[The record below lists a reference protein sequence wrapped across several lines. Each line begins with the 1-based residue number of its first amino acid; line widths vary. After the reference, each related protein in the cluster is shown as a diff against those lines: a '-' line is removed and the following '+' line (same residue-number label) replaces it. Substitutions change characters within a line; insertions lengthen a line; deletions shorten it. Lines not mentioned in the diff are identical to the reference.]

1 EVICDAIEMAT
12 LPNEII
18 LEIVKHF
25 PVITEF
31 KHPDD
36 VLEEYNLTKNTLA
49 SLCLVSKTWR
59 DIAQPLLYRTYIK
72 TEKTDPDI
80 DHDEYNEAKIEALEA
95 KGVDI
100 STLPEEEFEWTDY
113 RKPIPIEM
121 FIRTMIER
129 PDLAEQVECLSI
141 SNYWDENA
149 ERKWG
154 RTDVNKTLGEMM
166 YNASLKV
173 PLQKTKPAWR
183 FDDWQEDWRNEL
195 REGDEIAEVALLMVL
210 LPNVR
215 CLDLGTSSG
224 TYGTYVH
231 DLWSQLLGPQS
242 TKKVEHYGQDLD
254 IDVDF
259 ASQSS
264 EPPLILSRLEYFNAR
279 VDSFLWK
286 SAPKIHIV
294 SPILTIPSLKIFYG
308 WGLQEEYWSE
318 NVRLPLAHLKEVF
331 LNDCRVSEDV
341 LIVILGCC
349 KRLESLDVV
358 YSRWTDEVNLSISFL
373 MALSQRKETL
383 KRLTLFLPEFY
394 EHRNDRE
401 LFINA
406 PWDLRDLTN
415 LETLSLDYEIIFSED
430 ADVDPYD
437 PDNVKFPYN
446 LPESIEQLNIENC
459 KLNEDMAECA
469 CYLLDARKKFN
480 KLKFFEVNYE
490 TLEPANDTQKD
501 QIVKLSMVAGMFK
514 VEGIRMSVVDDDD
527 KMLVPPEMVK
537 VEDGP
542 GSDGEDDWSDM
553 SGSELG
559 SLEDSGDR
567 SNEDDRVNEDTNEE
581 TQGRYN
587 LRPR

>member
-1 EVICDAIEMAT
+1 MV
-12 LPNEII
+12 
-18 LEIVKHF
+18 
-25 PVITEF
+25 
-31 KHPDD
+31 
-36 VLEEYNLTKNTLA
+36 
-49 SLCLVSKTWR
+49 
-59 DIAQPLLYRTYIK
+59 
-72 TEKTDPDI
+72 
-80 DHDEYNEAKIEALEA
+80 
-95 KGVDI
+95 
-100 STLPEEEFEWTDY
+100 
-113 RKPIPIEM
+113 
-121 FIRTMIER
+121 ER
-129 PDLAEQVECLSI
+129 PGLAEQVECLSI

-173 PLQKTKPAWR
+173 PPQKTKPAWR
-183 FDDWQEDWRNEL
+183 FDDWQEDWRKEL

-308 WGLQEEYWSE
+308 WGLQQEYWSE

-341 LIVILGCC
+341 LIVIIGCC

-358 YSRWTDEVNLSISFL
+358 FSRWTDEVNLSISFL

-469 CYLLDARKKFN
+469 CYLLEARKKFN

-490 TLEPANDTQKD
+490 TLEPANDTQKN

-559 SLEDSGDR
+559 SSKDAGDR